1 MKPRKRKS
9 PEQVLSEL
17 EKNLE
22 NENQKLYELQKKANL
37 GGVEGR
43 AASAELKQKSENVKD
58 RKKTLDLLKQ
68 VYQEEY
74 GIEWK
79 STLTPMVKDPNLGAG
94 LNLEKRFADLE
105 KTIKE
110 STDATK
116 KQTKATDSNTKAQEK
131 FDISA
136 LSRQAFDAA
145 FNVKLKEF
153 AIGAI

>member
-1 MKPRKRKS
+1 
-9 PEQVLSEL
+9 
-17 EKNLE
+17 
-22 NENQKLYELQKKANL
+22 
-37 GGVEGR
+37 
-43 AASAELKQKSENVKD
+43 LKQKSENVKD

-79 STLTPMVKDPNLGAG
+79 STLTPMVKDPNLGSG
-94 LNLEKRFADLE
+94 LNLEKQFADLE

-131 FDISA
+131 FDISS